1 MMMQV
6 AGVAQGPAHGKD
18 SISGSNGLFLLITD
32 RVGRGETGTER
43 HKDLGRA
50 LRPGQAS
57 AFQADAG
64 SWWED
69 AWCQYS

>member
-1 MMMQV
+1 MMQV

-18 SISGSNGLFLLITD
+18 SISGSNGLCLLITG
-32 RVGRGETGTER
+32 RVGRGETRTER

-50 LRPGQAS
+50 LRPGQAL

-64 SWWED
+64 SWRED
-69 AWCQYS
+69 ARCQCS